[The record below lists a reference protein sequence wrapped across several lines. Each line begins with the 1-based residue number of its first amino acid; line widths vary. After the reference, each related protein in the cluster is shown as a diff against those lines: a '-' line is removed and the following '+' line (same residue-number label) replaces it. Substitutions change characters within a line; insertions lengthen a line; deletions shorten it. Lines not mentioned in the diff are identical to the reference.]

1 MKSEMKEMLKRALR
15 TFVQAALGYLCAN
28 LAVSVS
34 GVSSGNESLR
44 SVLITLF
51 TAAVACGLSAV
62 MNLPKKGECGCG
74 EGGETSGSVGNDGSG
89 GASDG
94 DVAEKF
100 SGGFSDGASD
110 GASEGDVAET
120 DASMMIDEKG
130 DEDDG

>member
-34 GVSSGNESLR
+34 GVCSGNESLR

-62 MNLPKKGECGCG
+62 MNIPKKAECDSACG
-74 EGGETSGSVGNDGSG
+74 NGTVGSVGDDGDGGDDVMAELSGGISEGGSESDTSESGTSKKTEKEEENDG
-89 GASDG
+89 
-94 DVAEKF
+94 
-100 SGGFSDGASD
+100 
-110 GASEGDVAET
+110 
-120 DASMMIDEKG
+120 
-130 DEDDG
+130 

>member
-62 MNLPKKGECGCG
+62 MNLPKKGESDCG
-74 EGGETSGSVGNDGSG
+74 EDDLSDVDVGDM
-89 GASDG
+89 
-94 DVAEKF
+94 AEEI
-100 SGGFSDGASD
+100 SNGLLS
-110 GASEGDVAET
+110 GASEGDTLMKKEAE
-120 DASMMIDEKG
+120 G
-130 DEDDG
+130 DG

>member
-44 SVLITLF
+44 SVIITLF

-62 MNLPKKGECGCG
+62 MNLPKKGEWGCG
-74 EGGETSGSVGNDGSG
+74 GEVSLSGSVGNDL
-89 GASDG
+89 SDGG
-94 DVAEKF
+94 DVAEKL
-100 SGGFSDGASD
+100 SHGAAEGD
-110 GASEGDVAET
+110 LSEGDSLVKTEKE
-120 DASMMIDEKG
+120 DESNG
-130 DEDDG
+130 

>member
-74 EGGETSGSVGNDGSG
+74 EGAEASGSVGNDGSG

-94 DVAEKF
+94 DVTENY
-100 SGGFSDGASD
+100 SGGFAG
-110 GASEGDVAET
+110 GASEGDEAGA
-120 DASMMIDEKG
+120 DASMKIGEKE

>member
-34 GVSSGNESLR
+34 GVCSGNESLR

-62 MNLPKKGECGCG
+62 MNIPKKAECDSACG
-74 EGGETSGSVGNDGSG
+74 DGTVGSVDDDVMAELSGGISEGGSESDTSESGTSKKTEKEDENDG
-89 GASDG
+89 
-94 DVAEKF
+94 
-100 SGGFSDGASD
+100 
-110 GASEGDVAET
+110 
-120 DASMMIDEKG
+120 
-130 DEDDG
+130 